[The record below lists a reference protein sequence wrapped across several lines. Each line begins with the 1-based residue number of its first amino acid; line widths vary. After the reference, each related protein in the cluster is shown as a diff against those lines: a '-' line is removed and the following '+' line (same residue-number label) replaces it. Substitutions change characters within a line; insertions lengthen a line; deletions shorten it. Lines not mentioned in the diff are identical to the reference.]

1 MMKLSRNLLA
11 IATLIWVAPL
21 SAQQRPTET
30 GYEHWAS
37 AGCPNEKKQA
47 VVIRADGQ
55 LAQLHVPE
63 AARSAFLP

>member
-1 MMKLSRNLLA
+1 MTRLWRNLLA
-11 IATLIWVAPL
+11 IAMLLWMAPL
-21 SAQQRPTET
+21 SAQQRPTGT

-47 VVIRADGQ
+47 VVIRADGR
-55 LAQLHVPE
+55 LAQLHAPE

>member
-1 MMKLSRNLLA
+1 MSRLWRNLLA
-11 IATLIWVAPL
+11 IGLLLWVAPL

-30 GYEHWAS
+30 GYEHWES

-55 LAQLHVPE
+55 LAQFHAPE
-63 AARSAFLP
+63 ATRSAFLP

>member
-1 MMKLSRNLLA
+1 MMRLSRNLLA

-47 VVIRADGQ
+47 IVIRADGR
-55 LAQLHVPE
+55 LAQLHAPE